1 MARSSP
7 RLCSIVRA
15 ACSIEHGLWYARSA
29 EFLQQPLLE
38 TLRWL
43 RLVGDT
49 VFLAGVAAL
58 VWFVVGLK
66 TGWSLVRADQR
77 GPVEVVQGQTQPVAR
92 HVEA

>member
-49 VFLAGVAAL
+49 VFIAFGILPL
-58 VWFVVGLK
+58 VYLSIRMIRHRKRPGQV
-66 TGWSLVRADQR
+66 SL
-77 GPVEVVQGQTQPVAR
+77 G
-92 HVEA
+92 EATDMLTETA